1 MKDKDNSIMTI
12 MKTRK
17 ELKEEYKQMKYRM
30 GVFQIKNK
38 INGKVF
44 IGSST
49 DLKAI
54 WYAQKLQLDAGMH
67 HNSDLQKEWKEY
79 GAEKFIYEL
88 LEEIKQ
94 TEDKPADYTK
104 EVKALEEMII
114 EELQPYEP
122 KGYHKKRTSSGASL
136 PAKPCG

>member
-1 MKDKDNSIMTI
+1 

-38 INGKVF
+38 INGRVF

-54 WYAQKLQLDAGMH
+54 WYAQKLQLDVGIH
-67 HNSDLQKEWKEY
+67 QNSDLQKEWKEY
-79 GAEKFIYEL
+79 GAENFTYEI

-94 TEDKPADYTK
+94 TEDKPTDYGK

-114 EELQPYEP
+114 EELQPYEN
-122 KGYHKKRTSSGASL
+122 KGYHRKRPQS
-136 PAKPCG
+136 

>member
-1 MKDKDNSIMTI
+1 

-17 ELKEEYKQMKYRM
+17 ELKEEYKQMEYRM

-54 WYAQKLQLDAGMH
+54 WYAQKLQLNVGMH
-67 HNSDLQKEWKEY
+67 QNSDLQKEWEEY
-79 GAEKFIYEL
+79 GAENFIYEI
-88 LEEIKQ
+88 LEEIYQ
-94 TEDKPADYTK
+94 AEDNPKDYGK
-104 EVKALEEMII
+104 EVKVLEEMMI
-114 EELQPYEP
+114 EELQPFGIR
-122 KGYHKKRTSSGASL
+122 GYHKKPQSGL
-136 PAKPCG
+136 LIEPI